1 MIMEWYY
8 NIILVLATIVVG
20 TSVVAIVVNNKY
32 NRKGR

>member
-1 MIMEWYY
+1 MEWYY

-32 NRKGR
+32 NRKSR

>member
-32 NRKGR
+32 NRKSR